1 MKIINLPKSYAI
13 FFLACIILSCFTLA
27 SCAKTTDY
35 PQFTLTEPDRI
46 LITQGGK
53 SVEYDKNSPVFEK
66 IYIPIQDSWWKK
78 NQNYE
83 MVTDGRPVKV
93 LTQLREENIDN
104 QTIMVSFVYDT
115 PIAWTDAFEAGDVK
129 TYKVS
134 RYVFFPFGYNSG
146 ADEGISES
154 SDIGIMAVEEDGNLY
169 NKNNVYVFVYFSGFR
184 DIIDEIKTLSDSM
197 LPDVVDTTTATTDE
211 SAFLAFQNR
220 VDEQA
225 ALMDLA
231 NIPEDY
237 AFYAGM
243 YIENQTTLVVA
254 VTCSPDTFKSEYS
267 NLLDFSFIRVKQVK
281 YTYKELTAAWKTLES
296 EWLKSDQRLIN
307 MGIIGHGVN
316 EEKNAVVV
324 VVLELNDEVRTEAA
338 KLIPDTGMIE
348 FEIGEE
354 ILPA

>member
-1 MKIINLPKSYAI
+1 MNNSTKIK
-13 FFLACIILSCFTLA
+13 FFCVICLMVCFLLA

-35 PQFTLTEPDRI
+35 PQFTLAEPDRI

-53 SVEYDKNSPVFEK
+53 SVEYDKNSPAFEK
-66 IYIPIQDSWWKK
+66 IYIPVQDSWWKK

-104 QTIMVSFVYDT
+104 QTIMVSFLYDT
-115 PIAWTDAFEAGDVK
+115 PIVWTDALEEGEMK
-129 TYKVS
+129 TYEVS

-146 ADEGISES
+146 EAEES
-154 SDIGIMAVEEDGNLY
+154 SDVSDVGIMAVEEDGNLY
-169 NKNNVYVFVYFSGFR
+169 NQNNVYIFIYSSGFR
-184 DIIDEIKTLSDSM
+184 DIIDEIKTTSDSM
-197 LPDVVDTTTATTDE
+197 LPDAVDTTTATTNE
-211 SAFLAFQNR
+211 SAFLAFQNS
-220 VDEQA
+220 VDEQI

-237 AFYAGM
+237 AFYAGT
-243 YIENQTTLVVA
+243 YIENQTALVVA

-267 NLLDFSFIRVKQVK
+267 NLLDFSFIQVKQVK
-281 YTYKELTAAWKTLES
+281 YTYKELTAAWKVLES
-296 EWLKSDQRLIN
+296 EWLKSDKRLIN

-324 VVLELNDEVRTEAA
+324 DVLELNDEVRTEVA
-338 KLIPDTGMIE
+338 KLIPDPGMIE
-348 FEIGEE
+348 FEIRE
-354 ILPA
+354 

>member
-1 MKIINLPKSYAI
+1 MKIINLPKSCM
-13 FFLACIILSCFTLA
+13 LVLLSCIMLSCLMLV

-35 PQFTLTEPDRI
+35 PQFTLTKPDRI
-46 LITQGGK
+46 LITQGSK
-53 SVEYDKNSPVFEK
+53 SVEYDKNSPAFEK
-66 IYIPIQDSWWKK
+66 IFVPIQDYWWKK

-104 QTIMVSFVYDT
+104 QTIMVSFLYDT
-115 PIAWTDAFEAGDVK
+115 PIPWTDSFEEGDVK
-129 TYKVS
+129 TYEVS

-146 ADEGISES
+146 AAEGSSES

-169 NKNNVYVFVYFSGFR
+169 NQNNVYVFIYSSGFR
-184 DIIDEIKTLSDSM
+184 DIIDEIRTRSDSM
-197 LPDVVDTTTATTDE
+197 LPDVVDTTSATTDE

-220 VDEQA
+220 VDEQV

-237 AFYAGM
+237 ACYAGT

-267 NLLDFSFIRVKQVK
+267 NLLDFSFIQVKQVK
-281 YTYKELTAAWKTLES
+281 YTYKELTAAWKTLEG
-296 EWLKSDQRLIN
+296 EWLKSDKRLIN
-307 MGIIGHGVN
+307 IGIIGHGVN

-324 VVLELNDEVRTEAA
+324 VVLELNDEVRTEVA